1 MEPKF
6 GRFSKSSADEPKVR
20 QMEVQFGRWAKSP
33 ADMTFGKWSYK
44 FGRWSTFI
52 SIRQIRCSKKF
63 GRCSTKFGRWS
74 MQIWQ
79 VERKFGIP
87 GHSIFYLL

>member
-1 MEPKF
+1 MSQKF
-6 GRFSKSSADEPKVR
+6 GRWRYSSADGGKVR
-20 QMEVQFGRWAKSP
+20 QMGQKS
-33 ADMTFGKWSYK
+33 ADMTFGRWSYK

>member
-1 MEPKF
+1 MQQ
-6 GRFSKSSADEPKVR
+6 KVR
-20 QMEVQFGRWAKSP
+20 QIM
-33 ADMTFGKWSYK
+33 Y
-44 FGRWSTFI
+44 
-52 SIRQIRCSKKF
+52 
-63 GRCSTKFGRWS
+63 STKFGRWS

>member
-1 MEPKF
+1 
-6 GRFSKSSADEPKVR
+6 
-20 QMEVQFGRWAKSP
+20 MEVKFGRWAKSP
-33 ADMTFGKWSYK
+33 ADMTFGRWSYK

-52 SIRQIRCSKKF
+52 STRQIRCSKKF

-87 GHSIFYLL
+87 GRSIFYLI